1 MENNG
6 NYEALKGSA
15 KSFIQVITSDNLY
28 YGIFLLVLLIV
39 AVKVIDLIFKP
50 LKRKN
55 SIHVSF
61 LKGCMKA
68 FCIITIGIKICSLS
82 QVLSGF
88 ASQIL
93 MSSSLIVVVLG
104 FVFQEGLTNIVHGFI
119 LSIFKPFNIGD
130 RVRIAVDGQS
140 ITGYVQSIDLRSTI
154 IQNVVNS
161 SHVIVPNSKM
171 DMCVIDNSYFDADSV
186 SSNFLDFSIS
196 YESNLE
202 KALAVTSQEIASH
215 PFVHEVRAEAGIQEP
230 VVVLVRE
237 LGDSGICLRASV
249 VTKTVEKNF
258 AACSDIRRSLVHR
271 FQAEADLDFAYPHVQ
286 IVGEEKYYD

>member
-15 KSFIQVITSDNLY
+15 KSFIQMITSDNLY

-61 LKGCMKA
+61 LKGCIKA

-130 RVRIAVDGQS
+130 RVRITVDGQS

-171 DMCVIDNSYFDADSV
+171 DMCMIDNSYFDADSV
-186 SSNFLDFSIS
+186 SSNFLDFSIP

-215 PFVHEVRAEAGIQEP
+215 PFVHEVRAEAGNQEP